1 MCVQGQETWRSAFL
15 LPKLEVVI
23 GVVLEQEEIVVAA
36 ELIDLL
42 PPFRREE
49 RSRWVRSRRIDVKN
63 LTMGIVLK
71 KFFESRMISFLNIF
85 SF

>member
-63 LTMGIVLK
+63 LTMGDSLEFLK
-71 KFFESRMISFLNIF
+71 SSSRVG
-85 SF
+85 